1 MADLSWAAAL
11 SAATGGGGGTGVS
24 DYNQLQNRPVVNVTG
39 SDIVISVLSTGVYN
53 IDGTWKMTPDDQ
65 ERATGKDDLFYVF
78 NDESG
83 TRLTWVSAGKI
94 VIYNVPQGGT
104 ADDIVESEVATIDEV
119 ADQLVGDF

>member
-1 MADLSWAAAL
+1 MADLSWVAAL

-94 VIYNVPQGGT
+94 VTYNVPQGGT
-104 ADDIVESEVATIDEV
+104 ADDIVEGEVATIDEV

>member
-11 SAATGGGGGTGVS
+11 SATATGGGGTGVS

-39 SDIVISVLSTGVYN
+39 SDIVISALSTGVYN

-65 ERATGKDDLFYVF
+65 ERSTGKDDLFYVF
-78 NDESG
+78 NDENG

-94 VIYNVPQGGT
+94 ITYNVPQGGT
-104 ADDIVESEVATIDEV
+104 AEDIVESEVATIDEV

>member
-11 SAATGGGGGTGVS
+11 SATTGGGGVGVS
-24 DYNQLQNRPVVNVTG
+24 DYNQLQNRPVVNVAG

-53 IDGTWKMTPDDQ
+53 IDGTWKMTSDDQ
-65 ERATGKDDLFYVF
+65 ERSTGKDDLFYVF
-78 NDESG
+78 NDENG

-94 VIYNVPQGGT
+94 ITYSVPQGGT
-104 ADDIVESEVATIDEV
+104 AEDIVESEVATIDEV

>member
-1 MADLSWAAAL
+1 MDEKTKNELMAA
-11 SAATGGGGGTGVS
+11 
-24 DYNQLQNRPVVNVTG
+24 VTG
-39 SDIVISVLSTGVYN
+39 AVSEVNSKWEEYWAKVDALYADIIVISVLSTGVYN

-83 TRLTWVSAGKI
+83 TRLTWVGAGKI
-94 VIYNVPQGGT
+94 VTYNVPQGGT